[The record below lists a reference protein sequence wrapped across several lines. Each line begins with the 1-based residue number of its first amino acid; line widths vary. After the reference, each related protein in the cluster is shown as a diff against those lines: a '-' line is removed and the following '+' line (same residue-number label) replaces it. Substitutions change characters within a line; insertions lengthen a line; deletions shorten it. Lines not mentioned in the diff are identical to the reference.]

1 MAFIKI
7 EQKRRFVREVGNES
21 ITMGAY
27 LGEGKTSN
35 KVSAKHINFRI
46 PSAIMQESGIPCADG
61 RTKLF
66 IHEGVGED
74 AGSLLVVLDEKGGYI
89 ASQNKSAA
97 NGENSGFSLGVALSK
112 FNYYTPNEMPVP
124 AQPVE
129 HIFQD
134 GGILIFTP
142 DWFRPNIEKMEEEG
156 LMPLPEEEVALIPV
170 EEAILPIPEPE
181 PEPEPEP
188 KRYPLAR
195 KERRVLA
202 SKVAHALAK
211 R

>member
-1 MAFIKI
+1 MAFVKI
-7 EQKRRFVREVGNES
+7 EQKRRFIHDHSSES

-27 LGEGKTSN
+27 LGEGKSTN
-35 KVSAKHINFRI
+35 KLNAKHMSFRI
-46 PSAIMQESGIPCADG
+46 PLAIMEESGIPYADG

-66 IHEGVGED
+66 VHEGVGED
-74 AGSLLVVLDEKGGYI
+74 AGSLLIVFDEKTGYV
-89 ASQNKSAA
+89 ASQNKTSD
-97 NGENSGFSLGVALSK
+97 NTKTGFSLGISLSK
-112 FNYYTPNEMPVP
+112 FNYYTPNEVPVP

-134 GGILIFTP
+134 EGILIFTP
-142 DWFRPNIEKMEEEG
+142 DWFRPNIEKMQEEG
-156 LMPLPEEEVALIPV
+156 LMPQPEEEVALIPV
-170 EEAILPIPEPE
+170 EEVILPV

-195 KERRVLA
+195 KERRVIA